1 MKLKPTIL
9 ISLFI
14 LASMLS
20 KAEFSY
26 SFKTM
31 VKQDSTL
38 LDSLPTEQQEIDF
51 QQYID
56 TLFQGVDTFA
66 WDNKMINSGHFESK
80 DMKDTIYIVLQDSS
94 KHIYYTQ
101 PFKNYITSGFGQRR
115 WLWHYGMDIK
125 LKKGDS
131 VYAAFDG
138 IVRVTKY
145 DRRGFGNVVVI
156 RHPSGLETIY
166 GHLSKVKV
174 SVNQKVKSGDLI
186 GLGGSTGHS
195 TGSHLHFETRYLGE
209 PFDPNCFIDFEK
221 YKLKSDTLVLCQ
233 KNFEYLIDIRRA
245 KYCAIKKGDTLGKI
259 ARRYGTSVN
268 LLCKLNNMTSK
279 SLLRVGH
286 QIRYQ

>member
-1 MKLKPTIL
+1 
-9 ISLFI
+9 
-14 LASMLS
+14 
-20 KAEFSY
+20 
-26 SFKTM
+26 M
-31 VKQDSTL
+31 VKQDSTSQ
-38 LDSLPTEQQEIDF
+38 DSLPYTEQQEIDF

-80 DMKDTIYIVLQDSS
+80 DLKDTIYIVLHDSS
-94 KHIYYTQ
+94 KHIYYTH
-101 PFKNYITSGFGQRR
+101 PFKNYITSGFGRRR

-174 SVNQKVKSGDLI
+174 M
-186 GLGGSTGHS
+186 
-195 TGSHLHFETRYLGE
+195 R
-209 PFDPNCFIDFEK
+209 
-221 YKLKSDTLVLCQ
+221 
-233 KNFEYLIDIRRA
+233 
-245 KYCAIKKGDTLGKI
+245 
-259 ARRYGTSVN
+259 
-268 LLCKLNNMTSK
+268 
-279 SLLRVGH
+279 
-286 QIRYQ
+286 